1 MEGRSR
7 LKSCS
12 SVYSKMFWNV
22 FLNESFRCTAGMSP
36 CERVCTSK
44 CEHTYTHTHPH
55 HHFSMSP
62 LISPC
67 QRAQAAEGWLMAV
80 ISPLAV
86 PVAVVGIVHEPA
98 IPTTGVTGHQEMT
111 FPPTY
116 LFSCTWQLPQTGMKA
131 VVVDLLSLCP
141 LGATKALESLFQDA
155 GTHEMQ
161 WNSWSLP
168 TPQIL
173 FYASS

>member
-1 MEGRSR
+1 MFFCIFQNVLECFSKWVTQVYSR
-7 LKSCS
+7 HESLQK
-12 SVYSKMFWNV
+12 SVYIQVWTHIHTPPPPP
-22 FLNESFRCTAGMSP
+22 FLHVSSHLTLPAGTGSW
-36 CERVCTSK
+36 
-44 CEHTYTHTHPH
+44 
-55 HHFSMSP
+55 
-62 LISPC
+62 
-67 QRAQAAEGWLMAV
+67 GMADGSNFATCSACGCGRNCV
-80 ISPLAV
+80 
-86 PVAVVGIVHEPA
+86 
-98 IPTTGVTGHQEMT
+98 PTTGETGHQEMT

-116 LFSCTWQLPQTGMKA
+116 LFSCTWQLPQTVMKA

-173 FYASS
+173 FCASS

>member
-1 MEGRSR
+1 
-7 LKSCS
+7 
-12 SVYSKMFWNV
+12 MFWNV

-36 CERVCTSK
+36 CKRVCTCK
-44 CEHTYTHTHPH
+44 CEHTHTHTHH

-67 QRAQAAEGWLMAV
+67 QQAQATEGWLMVVTLPFA
-80 ISPLAV
+80 L

-98 IPTTGVTGHQEMT
+98 VSTIGVTSHREMT

-116 LFSCTWQLPQTGMKA
+116 LFSCTWQLPQTVMKA

-141 LGATKALESLFQDA
+141 LGATKALESLLQDA

-161 WNSWSLP
+161 WNSWPLP

-173 FYASS
+173 LYPSS